1 MHTTSQHPNPHD
13 LLAVEQR
20 ARQLRAEA
28 FAMGFSDLRR
38 WFTGKRG

>member
-28 FAMGFSDLRR
+28 FATGFSDLRR